1 MELFWNLESFEA
13 NGAELALENVASLEA
28 MGPTTVKGVL
38 DDQLGYLKFDK
49 TLADAIHQYQV
60 DFVNKNEEHVT
71 FFGGHLT
78 GVQVVRFTTTDSNNW
93 FSGILET
100 DEDILKP
107 LLQNLPGIDKTH
119 VVSSDTYNLTCLW
132 LIHRFNKSS
141 LPKDLKERAKR
152 DVCLILNY
160 KFLTSLLAHYFKYP
174 ADPAIAEATYNALS
188 YKFLLKQKGSWL
200 AVLETRATD
209 ILSPTGIHAAA
220 IRDMNRDDKVVY
232 FLNNTQGAIRDMLK
246 NIYRVFIET
255 HSSGTRISNS
265 SSTVVFEGQERV
277 KDITDGEAR
286 YRSYINSIITDKA
299 SFIRPEILE
308 VVEDLMRSADP
319 RLTKTTLE
327 YMSDNA
333 ISKKTQTIERVL
345 NTSVIHA
352 VEYLQ
357 NSKNDIATKM
367 SLTEIICKLRGA
379 YTASKT
385 SEPLVLQLREDVERL
400 VRDATKYK
408 NQTMVAA
415 VRTAV
420 LLYIILR
427 AFVMDKL

>member
-174 ADPAIAEATYNALS
+174 ADPAIAEATYNA
-188 YKFLLKQKGSWL
+188 
-200 AVLETRATD
+200 
-209 ILSPTGIHAAA
+209 
-220 IRDMNRDDKVVY
+220 
-232 FLNNTQGAIRDMLK
+232 
-246 NIYRVFIET
+246 
-255 HSSGTRISNS
+255 
-265 SSTVVFEGQERV
+265 
-277 KDITDGEAR
+277 
-286 YRSYINSIITDKA
+286 
-299 SFIRPEILE
+299 
-308 VVEDLMRSADP
+308 
-319 RLTKTTLE
+319 
-327 YMSDNA
+327 
-333 ISKKTQTIERVL
+333 
-345 NTSVIHA
+345 
-352 VEYLQ
+352 
-357 NSKNDIATKM
+357 
-367 SLTEIICKLRGA
+367 
-379 YTASKT
+379 
-385 SEPLVLQLREDVERL
+385 
-400 VRDATKYK
+400 
-408 NQTMVAA
+408 
-415 VRTAV
+415 
-420 LLYIILR
+420 
-427 AFVMDKL
+427 